1 VRSAIELARARAAHR
16 ATVRAVRRPRP
27 DEGFAMSSPIAL
39 MSAAAVVLAGV
50 GFFVTDRDVA
60 EPKQVVLAATAPAPV
75 EQPVTLRALRVK
87 PTVKRSEVYVS
98 VYNNSNITGLA
109 GSTAARIGSAGW
121 QVVGSDN
128 WYGTIP
134 ATTIYYPERLRPAAK
149 LLSKDLGVERVLP
162 AVDPMLMDRLTVILT
177 ADFG

>member
-1 VRSAIELARARAAHR
+1 
-16 ATVRAVRRPRP
+16 
-27 DEGFAMSSPIAL
+27 MSSPIAL

-50 GFFVTDRDVA
+50 GFFVTDRDAV
-60 EPKQVVLAATAPAPV
+60 EPDRAVLAAAPAPV
-75 EQPVTLRALRVK
+75 EQPVTLRALRVE

-109 GSTAARIGSAGW
+109 GRTAGRIGSAGW

-134 ATTIYYPERLRPAAK
+134 ATTIYYPERLKPAAK
-149 LLSKDLGVERVLP
+149 LLSKDLGVERVMP
-162 AVDPMLMDRLTVILT
+162 AVDPMLMDRLTLILT